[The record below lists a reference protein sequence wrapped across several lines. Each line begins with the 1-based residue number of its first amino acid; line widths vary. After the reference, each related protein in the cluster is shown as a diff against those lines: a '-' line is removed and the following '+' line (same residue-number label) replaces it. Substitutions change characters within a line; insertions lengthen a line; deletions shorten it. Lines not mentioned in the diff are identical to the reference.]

1 MIGFTASVVG
11 VVAMGPVACRDGGTK
26 SSEASVSASSSPSR
40 VEARPASEDVR
51 AVLGGLQVG
60 DTVEGYEV
68 TWIGAVR
75 EDGGV
80 ALRLEQGGRRMRLAM
95 GLDTEEPRPPVRTE
109 KYALYYEDTRR
120 LDAASQEDC
129 ARVLESLA
137 KRIRK
142 VEQKLPTPAGMRAL
156 PTPAATM

>member
-1 MIGFTASVVG
+1 
-11 VVAMGPVACRDGGTK
+11 MGPVACRDGGTK
-26 SSEASVSASSSPSR
+26 SDEGVAASSSASR

-95 GLDTEEPRPPVRTE
+95 GLDTDDPRPPVRTE
-109 KYALYYEDTRR
+109 KYALYYEKTGR
-120 LDAASQEDC
+120 LDAASEEDC

-142 VEQKLPTPAGMRAL
+142 VEQKLPTPAGMRPL
-156 PTPAATM
+156 PAPAATM

>member
-1 MIGFTASVVG
+1 M
-11 VVAMGPVACRDGGTK
+11 
-26 SSEASVSASSSPSR
+26 
-40 VEARPASEDVR
+40 
-51 AVLGGLQVG
+51 LGGLQVG